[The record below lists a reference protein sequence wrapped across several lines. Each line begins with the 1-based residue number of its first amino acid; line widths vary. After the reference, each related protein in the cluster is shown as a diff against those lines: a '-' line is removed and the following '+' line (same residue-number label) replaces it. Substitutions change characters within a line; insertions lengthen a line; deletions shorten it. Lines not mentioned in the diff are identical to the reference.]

1 MATDIM
7 GLLTG
12 VSKQGVNPMLS
23 QLTPAQQ
30 RMEFGRQAV
39 QGMQRGLLGG
49 KGTVQEQLQAG
60 AINKQ
65 ISDLKKAQE
74 SREKLA
80 NALPAQYSGL
90 ADAVRNNMDGAVKEA
105 LEVLSRERKQPTPTS
120 PDRVNLVDLDTDET
134 VGTAVEIDG
143 KLYKDGVNNTLI
155 PMTQEELSKVGVST
169 SYVREQKPL
178 VRTYPD
184 PTKQAFGDAT
194 VSALSRL
201 NEETKRTAALGNTAI
216 DTRRNAL
223 ATLEAVNT
231 NPNTGT
237 LGGTRMEI
245 FRFGQD
251 FFQTLGINVPKS
263 FTESTAN
270 MASYQKLAAE
280 GLKPLIAEQGRGFTD
295 KDLQFFLDKVLP
307 SYKQSWQFNELAGS
321 LQLEEANRHIAESQF
336 AASREAYHIT
346 NEKVQETSHAGVWA
360 DYLDKLPYGYL
371 DKKATKIINGQE
383 IKYTKYAVENDNAKL
398 WEYWREGIPKGLTMK
413 IGETVDNYTW
423 EELESQRAYPEYK
436 DLTLTQIL
444 SKAKEDG
451 LIVGAFY

>member
-1 MATDIM
+1 
-7 GLLTG
+7 
-12 VSKQGVNPMLS
+12 
-23 QLTPAQQ
+23 
-30 RMEFGRQAV
+30 
-39 QGMQRGLLGG
+39 
-49 KGTVQEQLQAG
+49 
-60 AINKQ
+60 
-65 ISDLKKAQE
+65 
-74 SREKLA
+74 
-80 NALPAQYSGL
+80 
-90 ADAVRNNMDGAVKEA
+90 MDGAVKEA

-423 EELESQRAYPEYK
+423 EQLESQRAYPEYK

-444 SKAKEDG
+444 SKSKEDG

>member
-1 MATDIM
+1 
-7 GLLTG
+7 
-12 VSKQGVNPMLS
+12 
-23 QLTPAQQ
+23 

-49 KGTVQEQLQAG
+49 KGTIQEQLQAG

-105 LEVLSRERKQPTPTS
+105 LEVLSRERKQPTPKS
-120 PDRVNLVDLDTDET
+120 PTRVNLVDLDTDET
-134 VGTAVEIDG
+134 VGTAVQIDG

-169 SYVREQKPL
+169 SYIREQKPL
-178 VRTYPD
+178 VSTKTD
-184 PTKQAFGDAT
+184 PKDEAFGAAT
-194 VSALSRL
+194 VSSLERL
-201 NEETKRTAALGNTAI
+201 KDETKRTAALGNTAI

-223 ATLEAVNT
+223 ATLDAVNT

-237 LGGTRMEI
+237 LGGTQMEI

-263 FTESTAN
+263 FTESTAS

-280 GLKPLIAEQGRGFTD
+280 GLKPLIAEQG
-295 KDLQFFLDKVLP
+295 
-307 SYKQSWQFNELAGS
+307 
-321 LQLEEANRHIAESQF
+321 
-336 AASREAYHIT
+336 
-346 NEKVQETSHAGVWA
+346 
-360 DYLDKLPYGYL
+360 
-371 DKKATKIINGQE
+371 
-383 IKYTKYAVENDNAKL
+383 
-398 WEYWREGIPKGLTMK
+398 
-413 IGETVDNYTW
+413 
-423 EELESQRAYPEYK
+423 
-436 DLTLTQIL
+436 
-444 SKAKEDG
+444 
-451 LIVGAFY
+451 